1 MSEAETPPE
10 GLRGRVRQWVE
21 APRFQRAITAVIL
34 INAVTLG
41 LETSAAVMEAVGPV
55 LLTFDK
61 IVLGIFVVE
70 LLLKLFA
77 YRWAFWRNG
86 WNVFD
91 FIIVAIA
98 LMPASGSLSVLRAL
112 RILRVLR
119 LLSVV
124 PQMRRVIHALLQ
136 AIPGMSSI
144 ILVLGLVFYV
154 SAVLATK
161 LFGLVEHPADADGL
175 MQEWF
180 GTIPRSMYT
189 LFQVMTLESWSM
201 GIVRP
206 TMDLYPWAWLFFL
219 PFIVITSFAVLNL
232 FIAIIVNAMQSQHEA
247 DRAEEEKGRRE
258 EAHQDMTRIGEE
270 LAALR
275 QEVAALRM
283 ATVKASEPEAP
294 RP

>member
-1 MSEAETPPE
+1 MSEGEPSPE
-10 GLRGRVRQWVE
+10 GLRARVRRWVE

-41 LETSAAVMEAVGPV
+41 LETSPAVMGAVGPA

-77 YRWAFWRNG
+77 YRWGFWRNG
-86 WNVFD
+86 WNIFD

-124 PQMRRVIHALLQ
+124 PQMRRVIQALLQ

-161 LFGLVEHPADADGL
+161 LFGLVEHPADGAGL

-247 DRAEEEKGRRE
+247 DRAAEEKDRRE
-258 EAHQDMTRIGEE
+258 EAHKDMARIGEE

-283 ATVKASEPEAP
+283 ASAAAP
-294 RP
+294 KPDGGRS